1 MNPAFRDMAAIVSEH
16 PMFAAF
22 TEAHRELIAGCAS
35 NVRFDAGEIPFR
47 ALPGQF
53 NMMYACGIGEAAISL
68 SGDCDDAKRIRHT
81 IRRIGAVTAGLCK
94 LGKGDS
100 VGIRGPFGR
109 PWPLEA
115 ARGADIVVVAGGIGL
130 APLRPAIYE
139 LLTKREKTQRMVQRT
154 NQTAH

>member
-1 MNPAFRDMAAIVSEH
+1 MPEAAAIAD
-16 PMFAAF
+16 PMLPVPYRVLKKR
-22 TEAHRELIAGCAS
+22 REIDEIYTLDLEP
-35 NVRFDAGEIPFR
+35 VDGEIPFR

-53 NMMYACGIGEAAISL
+53 NMMYAYGIGEAAISL

-81 IRRIGAVTAGLCK
+81 IRRIGAVTAELCK